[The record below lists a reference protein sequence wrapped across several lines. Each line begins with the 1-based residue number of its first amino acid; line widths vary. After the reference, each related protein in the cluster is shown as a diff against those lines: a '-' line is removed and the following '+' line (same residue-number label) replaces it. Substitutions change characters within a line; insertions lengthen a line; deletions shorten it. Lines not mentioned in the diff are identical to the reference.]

1 MEPVHIL
8 DPSLVYRPDISDD
21 EKRKLG
27 LYLDETTFKPKN
39 QDEESFRIFSEENE
53 EVKRTYKNMHTNQTY
68 DFVQKKFAHWTQF
81 NKAEMTVMEG
91 LEFLNTLIDES
102 DPDVD
107 VPNIYHAFQTAERIR
122 EQHPDQD
129 WFQLVGLIH
138 DLGKVMAIWGDPQW
152 CVVGDTFPV
161 GCAPDPSIA
170 YGVESFSDNPDLK
183 NPLYNTKLG
192 IYKEN
197 CGLDNVTM
205 SWGHDE
211 YMYRLLIH
219 NKCKIP
225 EEGLYMIRYHSFYPW
240 HRSGAY
246 DYLCSN
252 KDREMMKWVN
262 EFNQF
267 DLYSKEDELPDI
279 DKLRPYYQSLVDKY
293 CPGKLKW

>member
-1 MEPVHIL
+1 M
-8 DPSLVYRPDISDD
+8 
-21 EKRKLG
+21 
-27 LYLDETTFKPKN
+27 
-39 QDEESFRIFSEENE
+39 
-53 EVKRTYKNMHTNQTY
+53 
-68 DFVQKKFAHWTQF
+68 
-81 NKAEMTVMEG
+81 
-91 LEFLNTLIDES
+91 
-102 DPDVD
+102 
-107 VPNIYHAFQTAERIR
+107 
-122 EQHPDQD
+122 
-129 WFQLVGLIH
+129 
-138 DLGKVMAIWGDPQW
+138 
-152 CVVGDTFPV
+152 
-161 GCAPDPSIA
+161 
-170 YGVESFSDNPDLK
+170 ESFSDNPDLK

-192 IYKEN
+192 KYKEN